1 MIFSANCVLN
11 ASPGP
16 SPGAPLKSP
25 IVSVTW
31 PKPFFVVQ
39 TPVVGSGAQL
49 VPTAPTPEAKFLLL
63 NRLNISTRNCALN
76 RSVIEMF
83 LITEKSNSWNAG
95 PAYWLRL
102 RFPPLYGPFG
112 QEPIPGLQNAAGF
125 HHWTPV
131 KPVALFWN
139 E

>member
-1 MIFSANCVLN
+1 MIFSANWVLN

-16 SPGAPLKSP
+16 NPGAPLKSP

-31 PKPFFVVQ
+31 PKPLAVVH
-39 TPVVGSGAQL
+39 TPVVGSGPQL
-49 VPTAPTPEAKFLLL
+49 VPTEPTPEAKFLLL

-76 RSVIEMF
+76 RSVIGMF

-95 PAYWLRL
+95 PANWFRL
-102 RFPPLYGPFG
+102 RFPPAKDPVGH
-112 QEPIPGLQNAAGF
+112 EPTPGLQNAAGF
-125 HHWTPV
+125 HHCTPV
-131 KPVALFWN
+131 KPLTLFWK